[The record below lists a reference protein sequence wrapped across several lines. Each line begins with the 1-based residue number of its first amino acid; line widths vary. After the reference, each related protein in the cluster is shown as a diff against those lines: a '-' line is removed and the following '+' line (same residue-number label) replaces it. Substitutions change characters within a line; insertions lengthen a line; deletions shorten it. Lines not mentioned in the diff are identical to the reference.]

1 MKFNSSG
8 VGRLRSTSDR
18 AGSRRDPA
26 RAVDASSSK
35 PDVTPHT
42 SATAADATAD
52 DATAAT
58 VAAEI
63 AATPMPSFLDSIE
76 SHFLALSQGSPEVLD
91 AMFRSLSGDVPPAPR
106 GSPRAL
112 LYSDAIAYAIVRK
125 QVAFSDGLNAAVRAY
140 LDRTETELRAEG
152 LLSTPLTQDESA
164 VAYGNIARS
173 TPLRR
178 PRPESPSPPA
188 RDPKRPCQDATIPSF
203 PEPLSQR
210 DPRLRRRLALP
221 VPEPA
226 APPAPAPRAA
236 PVAPAAALAAPIAAP
251 AVRSAHTPSAAP
263 TSSAEPATTIDAPR
277 SFAQLAAAP
286 AAGRRPASPLPQT
299 STATTAAA
307 AATPRYPPLIV
318 EVLPEWTT
326 HFRAL
331 RDRLGHAPN
340 ARPFGRGVRFSPKY
354 GEEYRTVQRYLTEL
368 EKNQKVSWFSY
379 SLPAERDFKVAIRG
393 LPADTDPQLI
403 TKELKSRGFE
413 PVHAQRIQSSQGG
426 PGCLFLIILKRT
438 PGLTPAIFC
447 ITELLCMP
455 ALTVEAWRGSNFS
468 PGNHVNINKTL
479 KLAPGETMLLA
490 GAPRHCGGPGPVD
503 KIVTKLSEGWQ
514 RINRPTFKVIVK
526 YDTGRL
532 EPGNRINTSG
542 HKGLLALINYNPRR
556 KTGPPL
562 PRILRRFLGNTPA
575 GGAPCSTCRFFGKY
589 VKTSEKISQYSQN
602 LLFSA
607 FPMAV
612 ISRAVS
618 AVTNARA
625 IMAATRVRGSPAR
638 RGLNPNG
645 ARPRRID
652 RAVHERTAHAY
663 GVPSL
668 LIHATCHRQAFGMPP
683 NVILPVSRQEVVQ
696 VVMT

>member
-178 PRPESPSPPA
+178 PPRPPPPCPDPVGLAESPSPCGSSAATKTRA
-188 RDPKRPCQDATIPSF
+188 RC
-203 PEPLSQR
+203 
-210 DPRLRRRLALP
+210 
-221 VPEPA
+221 
-226 APPAPAPRAA
+226 RARCA
-236 PVAPAAALAAPIAAP
+236 RYRAPAAALAAPIAAP

-368 EKNQKVSWFSY
+368 EKNQKHSSIVDALTYDATVPITLCQRLCEPNTTRPIWTRWAADYKPMKNSTSSDRTRQIEYDW
-379 SLPAERDFKVAIRG
+379 SLLDSTLMTQCFPY
-393 LPADTDPQLI
+393 QLI
-403 TKELKSRGFE
+403 VSVFQSGVSELYMQLSNE
-413 PVHAQRIQSSQGG
+413 IP
-426 PGCLFLIILKRT
+426 
-438 PGLTPAIFC
+438 
-447 ITELLCMP
+447 ITD
-455 ALTVEAWRGSNFS
+455 
-468 PGNHVNINKTL
+468 I
-479 KLAPGETMLLA
+479 
-490 GAPRHCGGPGPVD
+490 
-503 KIVTKLSEGWQ
+503 
-514 RINRPTFKVIVK
+514 
-526 YDTGRL
+526 
-532 EPGNRINTSG
+532 
-542 HKGLLALINYNPRR
+542 
-556 KTGPPL
+556 
-562 PRILRRFLGNTPA
+562 
-575 GGAPCSTCRFFGKY
+575 
-589 VKTSEKISQYSQN
+589 
-602 LLFSA
+602 
-607 FPMAV
+607 
-612 ISRAVS
+612 
-618 AVTNARA
+618 
-625 IMAATRVRGSPAR
+625 
-638 RGLNPNG
+638 
-645 ARPRRID
+645 
-652 RAVHERTAHAY
+652 
-663 GVPSL
+663 
-668 LIHATCHRQAFGMPP
+668 
-683 NVILPVSRQEVVQ
+683 
-696 VVMT
+696 

>member
-1 MKFNSSG
+1 MENLSGTALTNEQAAHCAEPRPWLRLLGRGRSTLQAVPTSPPLLPTPRMKFNSSG

-368 EKNQKVSWFSY
+368 EKNQKRPARIDGLRTGHPPRALECERGSRRP
-379 SLPAERDFKVAIRG
+379 LARPAEEDPLGGHLLRDG
-393 LPADTDPQLI
+393 
-403 TKELKSRGFE
+403 
-413 PVHAQRIQSSQGG
+413 
-426 PGCLFLIILKRT
+426 
-438 PGLTPAIFC
+438 
-447 ITELLCMP
+447 
-455 ALTVEAWRGSNFS
+455 AL
-468 PGNHVNINKTL
+468 
-479 KLAPGETMLLA
+479 
-490 GAPRHCGGPGPVD
+490 
-503 KIVTKLSEGWQ
+503 
-514 RINRPTFKVIVK
+514 
-526 YDTGRL
+526 
-532 EPGNRINTSG
+532 
-542 HKGLLALINYNPRR
+542 
-556 KTGPPL
+556 
-562 PRILRRFLGNTPA
+562 
-575 GGAPCSTCRFFGKY
+575 
-589 VKTSEKISQYSQN
+589 
-602 LLFSA
+602 
-607 FPMAV
+607 
-612 ISRAVS
+612 RA
-618 AVTNARA
+618 
-625 IMAATRVRGSPAR
+625 
-638 RGLNPNG
+638 
-645 ARPRRID
+645 
-652 RAVHERTAHAY
+652 
-663 GVPSL
+663 
-668 LIHATCHRQAFGMPP
+668 
-683 NVILPVSRQEVVQ
+683 NV
-696 VVMT
+696 